1 MAIVNKLL
9 HSLRRKPKPQ
19 SSNSQ
24 DNTIDTTE
32 PDPPAS
38 STLPLIPIALPQ
50 VLSTH
55 QSRLPHQG
63 WATILPPP
71 HSLTTTSLALF
82 QSSVRFFELPL
93 AQKEKFKTS
102 HGSEEGWSRIRGEK
116 EMLTLRTLDRTP
128 PQVRDAAHAFWAE
141 VGALLR
147 DQLLGIMAE
156 SLGLSP
162 DALTDFVGPGA
173 ELGAEKT
180 ATMVRLFRYEGCNT
194 TVGEGRVV
202 AERTLLMCVVLLFA
216 ISTLNVHFSPN
227 QPLLAI
233 PTRSFLF
240 LFLNFVTSH
249 LRKTSSVVLASSPFP
264 PMYITSL

>member
-1 MAIVNKLL
+1 MAIINKLL
-9 HSLRRKPKPQ
+9 QSLRRKPKPQ
-19 SSNSQ
+19 SSNSH

-32 PDPPAS
+32 PDPPTS

-128 PQVRDAAHAFWAE
+128 PQVRDAVHAFWAE

-194 TVGEGRVV
+194 AVGEGRVV
-202 AERTLLMCVVLLFA
+202 AERTLLMCVVLLSA
-216 ISTLNVHFSPN
+216 ISTLNVHFFTQSTP
-227 QPLLAI
+227 
-233 PTRSFLF
+233 F
-240 LFLNFVTSH
+240 SH
-249 LRKTSSVVLASSPFP
+249 SNWIFSPFFFS
-264 PMYITSL
+264 TSLLHT

>member
-1 MAIVNKLL
+1 MAIINKLL
-9 HSLRRKPKPQ
+9 QSLRRKPKPQ
-19 SSNSQ
+19 SSN
-24 DNTIDTTE
+24 DNGQQQQNIIDTTE
-32 PDPPAS
+32 PDLPPASSTLS

-55 QSRLPHQG
+55 QSTLPHQG

-82 QSSVRFFELPL
+82 QSSARFFDLPL

-116 EMLTLRTLDRTP
+116 EMLTLRTLNQTP
-128 PQVRDAAHAFWAE
+128 PQVRDAVLAFWAD

-147 DQLLGIMAE
+147 DQLLGSMAE

-180 ATMVRLFRYEGCNT
+180 ATMVRLFRYEGCNPA
-194 TVGEGRVV
+194 VGEGKIV
-202 AERTLLMCVVLLFA
+202 AERTLLMCVVLLLSA
-216 ISTLNVHFSPN
+216 ISTLF
-227 QPLLAI
+227 I
-233 PTRSFLF
+233 PFFTKINPFFFLSQ
-240 LFLNFVTSH
+240 LF
-249 LRKTSSVVLASSPFP
+249 
-264 PMYITSL
+264 YITPKKGFLPAPKLPVDQP

>member
-1 MAIVNKLL
+1 MAIINKLI

-19 SSNSQ
+19 SSN
-24 DNTIDTTE
+24 DNGQQQQQRQQQEQQHIIDTTE
-32 PDPPAS
+32 PDLPPTS

-55 QSRLPHQG
+55 QSTLPHQG

-82 QSSVRFFELPL
+82 QSSARFFDLPL

-116 EMLTLRTLDRTP
+116 EMLTLRTLNQTP
-128 PQVRDAAHAFWAE
+128 PQVRDAVLAFWAD

-147 DQLLGIMAE
+147 DQLLGSMAE

-194 TVGEGRVV
+194 AVGEGKIV
-202 AERTLLMCVVLLFA
+202 AERTLLMCVVLLLSA
-216 ISTLNVHFSPN
+216 ISTLKHTLLHQIQPHFYNSN
-227 QPLLAI
+227 
-233 PTRSFLF
+233 
-240 LFLNFVTSH
+240 
-249 LRKTSSVVLASSPFP
+249 
-264 PMYITSL
+264 